1 MFYQQTRPEGILATY
16 IDAYWVASSTQS
28 KTTEEKI
35 LPDGCVDIILNA
47 GSDCRVESENFVMKQ
62 NKMYLVGAMTK
73 YKVTLMHRTNHLFG
87 IRFKPGAFSLFCHN
101 YQLHGL
107 TDQTVELDDTWL
119 HGIKKLK
126 FSAKDLN
133 HFFNTKLDNNLPPVL
148 NIVRDIQQQ
157 RGNARITELA
167 EKHYH
172 TTRQIERLFKKH
184 VGISPK
190 ELSNIT
196 RYREALN
203 IIQQGSNLSL
213 QDIAN
218 ICGYYD
224 HSHLSKDIKRYTGN
238 HPSQL

>member
-1 MFYQQTRPEGILATY
+1 MFYQETQPEGVLATY
-16 IDAYWVASSTQS
+16 IDAYWVASSTQN

-47 GSDCRVESENFVMKQ
+47 GTDCRVESENFVMKQ
-62 NKMYLVGAMTK
+62 NKMYVVGAMTK
-73 YKVTLMHRTNHLFG
+73 YKVTLMHRTTRLMG
-87 IRFKPGAFSLFCHN
+87 VRFKPGAFSLFSKNCPL
-101 YQLHGL
+101 YGL
-107 TDQTVELDDTWL
+107 RDQTIELEDAWL

-126 FSAKDLN
+126 FSPKDLN
-133 HFFNTKLDNNLPPVL
+133 HFFNGKLDNNLPPVL
-148 NIVRDIQQQ
+148 NIVQDIQQQ

-203 IIQQGSNLSL
+203 IIQQRSNLPL

-218 ICGYYD
+218 ICGYHD
-224 HSHLSKDIKRYTGN
+224 HSHLSKDIKRYTGS
-238 HPSQL
+238 HPSLL